1 MAQSLTPMQFL
12 LGIQRIKEKW
22 FNREISVGYY
32 FGISKPGFFT
42 QVPFRTVGGP

>member
-1 MAQSLTPMQFL
+1 MMAQSLTPMQFL

-32 FGISKPGFFT
+32 FGIISKTFKTCG
-42 QVPFRTVGGP
+42 